1 MTSTSRLCLVTPWPK
16 NVDSVG
22 TPRKPQTFHKEYWC
36 FLQNITCSLIT
47 CYIVEAVSVGSTLLH
62 SKWTRIPRGY
72 LSLDFDIQNSELL
85 ANIDIYIDVLHLK
98 FGYSLSPRCFEMNK

>member
-1 MTSTSRLCLVTPWPK
+1 MFPSE
-16 NVDSVG
+16 
-22 TPRKPQTFHKEYWC
+22 HYM
-36 FLQNITCSLIT
+36 

-62 SKWTRIPRGY
+62 RKWTRIPCAY

-85 ANIDIYIDVLHLK
+85 TNIDIYIDVLHLE